1 MSVVVIDDRG
11 RIVVPSRLRKELK
24 LRRGDAFMVVGL
36 RDDLI
41 VLKKIDVEKM
51 LRDIAE
57 EVTKA
62 GLEISAIEREIEEEA
77 NELAKQKIHD

>member
-1 MSVVVIDDRG
+1 MVIDDRG